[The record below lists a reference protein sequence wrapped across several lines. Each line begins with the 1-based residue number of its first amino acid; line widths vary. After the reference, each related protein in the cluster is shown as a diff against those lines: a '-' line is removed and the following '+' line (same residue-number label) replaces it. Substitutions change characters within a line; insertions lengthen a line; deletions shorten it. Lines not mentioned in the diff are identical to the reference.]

1 VNQRSRSLIQTL
13 GRVPVGWWVVL
24 LALPAL
30 APLARTG
37 FFESHDGMFHAY
49 RLAALARA
57 VRAGVLYPRWFPE
70 FGFGYGQPV
79 LNFYGPLSYYWGL
92 PFILLGAD
100 AALALKLV
108 FATGLIASALGMY
121 LFARL
126 HLDRG
131 PALAAAVV
139 YTYLPYH
146 LVDLYIRGAVAE
158 FLAFVWFPLV
168 LWAFHR
174 LIEHADE
181 PRFTE
186 IGLAAVLLA
195 ALVLTHSLSA
205 LIFAPVLV
213 AYATILLLRQ
223 GSLRALA
230 LTALT
235 LALTLA
241 LAAFYLVPVLAESQY
256 VGLGHGASQGYR
268 DHLLPLLDLFSRSLA
283 YPYPTEQS
291 VTPVFPLGLVQILI
305 VAGATVL
312 PFRTRGRQ
320 WPVLFFLALAL
331 LSALMLTTIS
341 LPLWRIFEQ
350 GLAFLQY
357 PWRFQALTVLAT
369 AFLAGTLWSEVSS
382 IKVQAPRT
390 TPYVLRPALYGLLL
404 ASSLWLL
411 TVIPTTPDLSVEAMW
426 QQDREHGQV
435 GATWTGEYLPV
446 WVTEQR
452 WAISLP
458 LADPVLDG
466 VALPAGQVKL
476 VGVGYNRYDLIS
488 QAAEASPLALH
499 QFHFPG
505 WQAAGRVDSFRS
517 SSQAHGVLGL
527 ATVDLPSTS
536 GLLTMRLGLTKAQ
549 QWSALLS
556 LTAFLAAGVVLVAQY
571 QAPKAQS
578 THSRLSALLL
588 AACFVLP
595 AAVLIGQVAL
605 PNGYVREVAQVNAN
619 LENTVELL
627 AFTTDETSYHPGDT
641 LDVTLYWHAL
651 HSMDQNYKSFV
662 HLTDADLTRQPAQ
675 HDGDPGGGFSPTT
688 RWLPGEVVPDT
699 HHLALP
705 ADLAPGHYRLWAG
718 MYEYEAVRNLTIL
731 SADTSIA
738 DNRVLLG
745 EIEVVA
751 P

>member
-1 VNQRSRSLIQTL
+1 ML

-24 LALPAL
+24 LTLPAL
-30 APLARTG
+30 APLARAG
-37 FFESHDGMFHAY
+37 LFESHDGMFHAY
-49 RLAALARA
+49 RLGALARA

-92 PFILLGAD
+92 PFMLLGAD
-100 AALALKLV
+100 AALSLKLI

-126 HLDRG
+126 HLGRG
-131 PALAAAVV
+131 PALVAAVV
-139 YTYLPYH
+139 YAYLPYH
-146 LVDLYIRGAVAE
+146 LVDLYVRGAVAE
-158 FLAFVWFPLV
+158 LLAFVWFPLV

-174 LIEHADE
+174 LVERTDR
-181 PRFTE
+181 PRFTQ

-195 ALVLTHSLSA
+195 ALILTHSLSA
-205 LIFAPVLV
+205 LIFAPVLA
-213 AYATILLLRQ
+213 AYVTILLFKQRD
-223 GSLRALA
+223 LRALA

-235 LALTLA
+235 LTLTLA
-241 LAAFYLVPVLAESQY
+241 FTAFYWVPALAESQY

-268 DHLLPLLDLFSRSLA
+268 DHLLPLSSLLSLSLA
-283 YPYPTEQS
+283 YPYPTEQGA
-291 VTPVFPLGLVQILI
+291 TPVFPLGLVQVLI
-305 VAGATVL
+305 VAGAAVL
-312 PFRTRGRQ
+312 SFRARGQR
-320 WPVLFFLALAL
+320 WPVFFFLALAL
-331 LSALMLTTIS
+331 LSAFMLTTAS

-357 PWRFQALTVLAT
+357 PWRFQALAVLAT
-369 AFLAGTLWSEVSS
+369 GFLAGTLWSQVLS
-382 IKVQAPRT
+382 IKVQVPRT
-390 TPYVLRPALYGLLL
+390 LLHASLITPYALRFALYGLIL

-435 GATWTGEYLPV
+435 GATWTGEYLPI

-458 LADPVLDG
+458 APDPALND

-476 VGVGYNRYDLIS
+476 ARVGYNRYDLS
-488 QAAEASPLALH
+488 LQAAEATSFALH

-505 WQAAGRVDSFRS
+505 WQAVGPVGSS
-517 SSQAHGVLGL
+517 PNSSQPHGVLGL
-527 ATVDLPSTS
+527 AAVDLPSAS
-536 GLLTMRLGLTKAQ
+536 GPLTMHLGLTRDQ
-549 QWSALLS
+549 QWSTLLS
-556 LTAFLAAGVVLVAQY
+556 LAAFLAAGVALVAQY
-571 QAPKAQS
+571 QLPKAQS
-578 THSRLSALLL
+578 TDSQLSASLL
-588 AACFVLP
+588 AACFLLP
-595 AAVLIGQVAL
+595 AAILIAHVAL

-627 AFTTDETSYHPGDT
+627 AFATDKTSYRPGEP
-641 LDVTLYWHAL
+641 LDATLYWHAL
-651 HSMDQNYKSFV
+651 RSMDQNYKAFV
-662 HLTDADLTRQPAQ
+662 HLTDADMTRQPAQ

-688 RWLPGEVVPDT
+688 RWLPGEVVPDI
-699 HHLALP
+699 HHLVLP

-718 MYEYEAVRNLTIL
+718 MYEYETVRNLTVL
-731 SADTSIA
+731 SADVPTA
-738 DNRVLLG
+738 DNRILLG
-745 EIEVVA
+745 EIQVVA